1 MNLDRLHNKEVPL
14 EDNLG
19 IVTRSALTCVLPS
32 LFQCPDLKH
41 VVVMKSQLRAE
52 FDASTMREGV
62 MVQTFDSVMN
72 LRIFR

>member
-1 MNLDRLHNKEVPL
+1 MNLDRLYNKEVPA
-14 EDNLG
+14 G
-19 IVTRSALTCVLPS
+19 FSRQFRGALTCV

>member
-1 MNLDRLHNKEVPL
+1 MNLDRLHKKEVPA
-14 EDNLG
+14 G
-19 IVTRSALTCVLPS
+19 FRKQFASVLTCVLS
-32 LFQCPDLKH
+32 SIFQCPDLKH